1 MKTSKPLLLIS
12 LIAALPTVVAAAGPA
27 VDTSEWKCESCEFL
41 EGRTGSVDVGVGV
54 VSDSS
59 AKFGQFNGLGDKG
72 GFLIG
77 GANVRSDGE
86 NGAYWNLKA
95 ADLGIDTRSLAIEA
109 GNARSYRM
117 WLRYN
122 QLPALSSDSASTPF
136 LGSGTGVLTLP
147 AGYPAADTALM
158 PLGTTLVPVT
168 IGTERK
174 RLDVGA
180 LLLASPQWEYSVNV
194 RHETKDGTK
203 RGAGSLFVQSAQF
216 LEPIDYTT
224 DQVDAFASYAGSRW
238 QLRFGYYGSQF
249 RNGNPS
255 LTWANPF
262 TPVIAGADSG
272 SLGLPP
278 DSQFHQLSAAVGYR
292 YSARTRLNADLAV
305 GRMTQ
310 NQAYQ
315 AQTTNAALALDSLPA
330 ASLDGRVATV
340 NASLRMNTQVN
351 DDLRV
356 NAAYTHNDRD
366 NQTASLLYPSLITD
380 VFTGVPRSNTPFSF
394 TSDKFKLRADYR
406 IDEDTG
412 AAAGYDH
419 DTTRRTYQEVDRT
432 RDQTVWARLSSRGAI
447 EDVELSVK
455 AAHGER
461 RNSGYQALA
470 EVIPPENPLMRKYNL
485 ANRQRDTLGLRADVA
500 VSDELHFGLGLD
512 AARDDYQDS
521 TIGLTDGR
529 ELTLSGDASWAMS
542 DETRFTFFVNRQQ
555 IRSTQAGSSS
565 FSTPDW
571 TANNR
576 DTVDFIGVGV
586 KHVVIEDK
594 FNVGADLSFS
604 RSKGDVA
611 VFTGI
616 SAPSFPTLTA
626 NLDSLRFYAVYR
638 LKDNV
643 TLRGDYGYQRYTS
656 KSWLLD
662 GVLPG
667 TIENVLTLG
676 ETAPNYRVH
685 VLRASLRYSF

>member
-12 LIAALPTVVAAAGPA
+12 LIAALPTVVAAADVA
-27 VDTSEWKCESCEFL
+27 VDTSEWKCESCEFVQ
-41 EGRTGSVDVGVGV
+41 GRTGSVDVGAGA
-54 VSDSS
+54 VSQSS

-77 GANVRSDGE
+77 GANVRGDGE
-86 NGAYWNLKA
+86 NGAYWSLKA
-95 ADLGIDTRSLAIEA
+95 ADLGIDARSLSAEA
-109 GNARSYRM
+109 GTAGRYRM

-136 LGSGTGVLTLP
+136 LGSGTANLTLP
-147 AGYPAADTALM
+147 AGYPAATTALM
-158 PLGTTLVPVT
+158 PLGASLQSVA

-180 LLLASPQWEYSVNV
+180 LLLAAPQWEYSVNV
-194 RHETKDGTK
+194 RHEVKDGTK
-203 RGAGSLFVQSAQF
+203 RGAGSFFVQSSQF
-216 LEPIDYTT
+216 LEPVDHTT
-224 DQVDAFASYAGSRW
+224 NQVEAYASYAGSRW
-238 QLRFGYYGSQF
+238 QMKLGYYGSLF
-249 RNGNPS
+249 RNGNQS

-262 TPVIAGADSG
+262 TPVIAGSDVG
-272 SLGLPP
+272 ILGLPP
-278 DSQFHQLSAAVGYR
+278 DSDFHQLSAALGYR
-292 YSARTRLNADLAV
+292 YSAATRLNADVAV

-310 NQAYQ
+310 NQSYQ
-315 AQTTNAALALDSLPA
+315 AQTTNDTLSVDSLPA
-330 ASLDGRVATV
+330 TSLNGRVATV
-340 NASLRMNTQVN
+340 DASLRLNTQVN
-351 DDLRV
+351 DDLRL

-380 VFTGVPRSNTPFSF
+380 MFNGVPRSNLPFSF
-394 TSDKFKLRADYR
+394 TKDKLKLRADYR
-406 IDEDTG
+406 INDETG

-432 RDQTVWARLSSRGAI
+432 RDQTVWGRLSSRAI
-447 EDVELSVK
+447 EDVELSLR

-461 RNSGYQALA
+461 RNSGYQALPQ
-470 EVIPPENPLMRKYNL
+470 VIPPENPLMRKYNL
-485 ANRQRDTLGLRADVA
+485 ANRKRDTVGLRADMA
-500 VSDELHFGLGLD
+500 LSDELHLGLGLD

-555 IRSTQAGSSS
+555 IRSTQAGSSG

-571 TANNR
+571 TARNR

-594 FNVGADLSFS
+594 LNIGADLSLS

-616 SAPSFPTLTA
+616 SAPPFPTLTSSV
-626 NLDSLRFYAVYR
+626 DSLRFYAVYQLR
-638 LKDNV
+638 DNI
-643 TLRGDYGYQRYTS
+643 TLRGDYGYERYRG

-662 GVLPG
+662 GVLPA

-676 ETAPNYRVH
+676 QTAPDYRVH
-685 VLRASLRYSF
+685 LLRMSLRYSF

>member
-12 LIAALPTVVAAAGPA
+12 LIAALPAVAAAADVA
-27 VDTSEWKCESCEFL
+27 VDTSGWKCESCEFVS
-41 EGRTGSVDVGVGV
+41 GRSGSVDVGAGA
-54 VSDSS
+54 VSQSS

-86 NGAYWNLKA
+86 DGAYWTLKA
-95 ADLGIDTRSLAIEA
+95 ADLGIATRSLALEA
-109 GNARSYRM
+109 GNAARYRV

-136 LGSGTGVLTLP
+136 LGSGTAILTLP
-147 AGYPAADTALM
+147 AGYPQDTTGLM
-158 PLGTTLVPVT
+158 PLGATLVPVT

-180 LLLASPQWEYSVNV
+180 LLLASPQWEYSINV

-203 RGAGSLFVQSAQF
+203 RSAGSFFVQSAQF

-224 DQVDAFASYAGSRW
+224 DQVDASASYAGSRW

-255 LTWANPF
+255 LTWANPY
-262 TPVIAGADSG
+262 TPVIAGADSA

-292 YSARTRLNADLAV
+292 YSATTRLNADIAV

-315 AQTTNAALALDSLPA
+315 AQTTNGLLAVDSLPA
-330 ASLDGRVATV
+330 ASLDGRVATLD
-340 NASLRMNTQVN
+340 ASLRMNTQVS
-351 DDLRV
+351 DELRV
-356 NAAYTHNDRD
+356 NAAYSHNERD

-380 VFTGVPRSNTPFSF
+380 LFNGVPRSNMPFGF
-394 TSDKFKLRADYR
+394 TSDKLKLRADYR
-406 IDEDTG
+406 IDDDTA

-419 DTTRRTYQEVDRT
+419 DSTRRTYQEVDRT
-432 RDQTVWARLSSRGAI
+432 RDQTIWGRLSSKGAI

-455 AAHGER
+455 ASHGDR
-461 RNSGYQALA
+461 SNSGYQALA
-470 EVIPPENPLMRKYNL
+470 SVIPPENPLMRKYNL
-485 ANRQRDTLGLRADVA
+485 ANRQRDTLGLRADIA
-500 VSDELHFGLGLD
+500 VSDDLHFGLGLD

-529 ELTLSGDASWAMS
+529 ELMLSGDASWAMS
-542 DETRFTFFVNRQQ
+542 SKTRFTFFVNRQQ

-565 FSTPDW
+565 FATPDW
-571 TANNR
+571 SAKNR
-576 DTVDFIGVGV
+576 DTVDFIGVGI
-586 KHVVIEDK
+586 KHVVIDDK
-594 FNVGADLSFS
+594 FNVGADLGFS
-604 RSKGDVA
+604 RSRGDVA
-611 VFTGI
+611 VLTGV
-616 SAPSFPTLTA
+616 STPAFPTLTS
-626 NLDSLRFYAVYR
+626 NLDSLRVYAVYA
-638 LKDNV
+638 LSDNI
-643 TLRGDYGYQRYTS
+643 TLRGDYGYERYRS

-676 ETAPNYRVH
+676 ETAPDYRVH
-685 VLRASLRYSF
+685 VLRASLRYTF

>member
-12 LIAALPTVVAAAGPA
+12 LIAALPAVVAAADVA
-27 VDTSEWKCESCEFL
+27 VDTSEWKCESCEFVKGL
-41 EGRTGSVDVGVGV
+41 TGSVDVGAGA
-54 VSDSS
+54 VSQSS

-86 NGAYWNLKA
+86 NGAYWNFKA
-95 ADLGIDTRSLAIEA
+95 ADLGIDARSLAAEA
-109 GNARSYRM
+109 GTAGKYRM

-122 QLPALSSDSASTPF
+122 QLPALSSDSARTPF
-136 LGSGTGVLTLP
+136 LGSGAATLTLP
-147 AGYPAADTALM
+147 AGYPAATTGLM
-158 PLGTTLVPVT
+158 PLGTTLEPVS

-174 RLDVGA
+174 RLDVGG

-194 RHETKDGTK
+194 RHEVKDGTK
-203 RGAGSLFVQSAQF
+203 RGAGSFFVQASQF
-216 LEPIDYTT
+216 LEPVDYTT
-224 DQVDAFASYAGSRW
+224 NQVEAYASYAGSRW
-238 QLRFGYYGSQF
+238 QMKFGYYGSLF

-255 LTWANPF
+255 LSWANPF
-262 TPVIAGADSG
+262 TPLIAGADAG

-278 DSQFHQLSAAVGYR
+278 DSDFHQLSAAVGYR
-292 YSARTRLNADLAV
+292 YSAKTRLNADVAI

-315 AQTTNAALALDSLPA
+315 GQTTNASLALDSLPA
-330 ASLDGRVATV
+330 TSLNGRVATV
-340 NASLRMNTQVN
+340 DASLRLNTQVS

-380 VFTGVPRSNTPFSF
+380 MFNGVPRSNMPFSF
-394 TSDKFKLRADYR
+394 TKDKFKLRADYR
-406 IDEDTG
+406 INDETG

-419 DTTRRTYQEVDRT
+419 DSTKRTYQETDQT
-432 RDQTVWARLSSRGAI
+432 RDETVWGRLSSRAI

-461 RNSGYQALA
+461 RNNGYQALA
-470 EVIPPENPLMRKYNL
+470 LVIPPENPLMRKYNL
-485 ANRQRDTLGLRADVA
+485 ANRQRDTIGLRADMA
-500 VSDELHFGLGLD
+500 LSDELHVGLGLD

-542 DETRFTFFVNRQQ
+542 DETKFTFFVNRQQ
-555 IRSTQAGSSS
+555 IRSTQAGSSA

-571 TANNR
+571 YANNR

-594 FNVGADLSFS
+594 FNIGADLSLS

-611 VFTGI
+611 VFTGVG
-616 SAPSFPTLTA
+616 APPFPTLTSSV
-626 NLDSLRFYAVYR
+626 DSLRFYAVYR
-638 LKDNV
+638 LRDNI
-643 TLRGDYGYQRYTS
+643 TLRGDYGYERYHS
-656 KSWLLD
+656 KNWMLD
-662 GVLPG
+662 GVLPA

-676 ETAPNYRVH
+676 ETAPDYRVH
-685 VLRASLRYSF
+685 LLRLSLRYSF